1 MKFMTEKFRVY
12 SIPKIPLTQVPPAAG
27 FITAMPASARVNLL
41 TNRGQPVGFLSP
53 IVTGTAAKD
62 EDIAVCRVTESH
74 ARPSSSFPNPSVQS
88 FLCEV
93 TFGVEVSGFEGEAVV
108 RGPRLVEIGEAFV
121 DKEDGRRTVG
131 VEIIEMFLSG
141 YDSRGSLITVKGG
154 KNLGLPT
161 LPGEI
166 KSLTKKSDFPAE
178 INFDLELE
186 VTDWATE
193 FT

>member
-1 MKFMTEKFRVY
+1 MKLMTEKFRIY

-41 TNRGQPVGFLSP
+41 SNLGQPVGLLTP
-53 IVTGTAAKD
+53 IVKENAA
-62 EDIAVCRVTESH
+62 EEENISVCIVTESH
-74 ARPSSSFPNPSVQS
+74 ARPASSFPNPSVQS

-93 TFGVEVSGFEGEAVV
+93 TFGFEISGFKGEAVV

-131 VEIIEMFLSG
+131 VEIIEMYLSG

-154 KNLGLPT
+154 KNFGLPP

-178 INFDLELE
+178 ISFDLELE

-193 FT
+193 FP